1 MIGPAAEKLCGCH
14 PTGCNRSQRMSGE
27 SPEAIL
33 PDRPAT
39 GVEVITGIVK
49 RLPNG
54 PGVYRMIDAKGTVL
68 YVGKARSLKK
78 RVQSYTRLANQ
89 SGRIARAIQATASM
103 EFVSTRT
110 ETE

>member
-1 MIGPAAEKLCGCH
+1 MSEAPAEATDAPPKSGP
-14 PTGCNRSQRMSGE
+14 
-27 SPEAIL
+27 
-33 PDRPAT
+33 D
-39 GVEVITGIVK
+39 VIADIVK

-78 RVQSYTRLANQ
+78 RVQSYTRPSAQ
-89 SGRIARAIQATASM
+89 PGRIQRVIMATAAM

-110 ETE
+110 ETEALL